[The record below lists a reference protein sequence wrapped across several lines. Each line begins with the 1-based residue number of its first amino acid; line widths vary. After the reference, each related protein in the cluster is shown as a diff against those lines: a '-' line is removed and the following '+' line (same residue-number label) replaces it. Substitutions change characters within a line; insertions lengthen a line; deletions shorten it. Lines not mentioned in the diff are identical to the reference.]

1 MGARMRALQHH
12 DLVPLKCSI
21 FLWGSLGALTAPAK
35 FLLGQR
41 WPPARHVTVL
51 SLISL
56 GHKLQARCRGVC
68 CHEGWGVRVGGTSRG
83 EGGRFRKLRDM
94 APFPILLGD
103 NKKGMLEKG
112 KQREESTKTK
122 AWARSV

>member
-1 MGARMRALQHH
+1 MC
-12 DLVPLKCSI
+12 V
-21 FLWGSLGALTAPAK
+21 
-35 FLLGQR
+35 
-41 WPPARHVTVL
+41 VT
-51 SLISL
+51 
-56 GHKLQARCRGVC
+56 RG
-68 CHEGWGVRVGGTSRG
+68 GGGGVANKG

-122 AWARSV
+122 ARARSV